1 MPTKNPVRFEKHIFT
16 CVNERPPGHPR
27 GCCLEKG
34 GADIRSA
41 FVRELARCGLR
52 GQVRAN
58 KSGCLDACEL
68 GATVVIYPAGL
79 WYLGVKPKD
88 VAEIVE
94 TSVEGDGV
102 VERLLATPDTWNR
115 LRRLREQSNR
125 AIRATPAGQ
134 PDRRKDKV

>member
-1 MPTKNPVRFEKHIFT
+1 MKNSARFEKHIFT

-41 FVRELARCGLR
+41 FVRELARRGLKGR
-52 GQVRAN
+52 VRAN

-79 WYLGVKPKD
+79 WYLGVSRED

-94 TSVEGDGV
+94 TSIVGDGE

-115 LRRLREQSNR
+115 LGRLREQSNR
-125 AIRATPAGQ
+125 AIRATTSG
-134 PDRRKDKV
+134 